1 MTVLDKRGELAP
13 NGAADTVIDVRG
25 LRMRYGSRDVLT
37 GVDFTVRRGEVI
49 TLLGPNGAGKTTTVE
64 ILEGFR
70 MRSAGEVGVLGVD
83 PAKGDERWR
92 ARIGVV
98 LQSWRDHGRWRVR
111 DLLAHLGSYYAPYST
126 PERER
131 PHDVD
136 KLLETVRL
144 AEQAEQ
150 RLVSLSGGS
159 AAAWTSLS
167 GSWAGPSC
175 CSSTSRPPGSTRWRG
190 GTSTIWCTACP
201 TWRTPPSCS
210 PPTTSPRPS
219 SSPTVSSSWPRG
231 GSSPTGSAD
240 QLARQVSG
248 QAEVRWSRGG
258 ERFVHATPDATRFVR
273 ELFAQYG
280 EEVADLEVRR
290 ASLEDTY
297 MAMVHRQERAR

>member
-1 MTVLDKRGELAP
+1 VDGISA
-13 NGAADTVIDVRG
+13 
-25 LRMRYGSRDVLT
+25 RDVSKRFRSVQALA
-37 GVDFTVRRGEVI
+37 GVSFDVERGEVVS
-49 TLLGPNGAGKTTTVE
+49 LLGPNGAGKSTTIE

-111 DLLAHLGSYYAPYST
+111 DLLAHLGGYYAPYTT

-136 KLLETVRL
+136 ELLETVGL

-150 RLVSLSGGS
+150 RLVTLSGGS
-159 AAAWTSLS
+159 AAAWTSPS
-167 GSWAGPSC
+167 AWWAGPSC
-175 CSSTSRPPGSTRWRG
+175 CSSTSPPPGSTRERG
-190 GTSTIWCTACP
+190 GTSTTWCTACR

-219 SSPTVSSSWPRG
+219 SSPT
-231 GSSPTGSAD
+231 GS
-240 QLARQVSG
+240 
-248 QAEVRWSRGG
+248 
-258 ERFVHATPDATRFVR
+258 
-273 ELFAQYG
+273 
-280 EEVADLEVRR
+280 
-290 ASLEDTY
+290 
-297 MAMVHRQERAR
+297 